1 MGAEKERLMSKP
13 SFQHINASAGAAGSE
28 GERSEP
34 ELPAAPADA
43 APPDPEARPRRPA
56 RRFTSDQKQRILDEI
71 GAAPPGTVGAI
82 LRREGLYYSTLVSW
96 RKTSKRA
103 RSASNAGPKTR
114 DPRIL
119 EIARLQRENVRLQ
132 KKLHKAELMIDL
144 QKKVSRILGIA
155 LPAIED
161 SDDEPE
167 SD

>member
-1 MGAEKERLMSKP
+1 MGAEKERLMSKS
-13 SFQHINASAGAAGSE
+13 SFQHINAAAGAAGSE

-34 ELPAAPADA
+34 ELPAVPAAA

-56 RRFTSDQKQRILDEI
+56 RRFTPDQKQRILAEI
-71 GAAPPGTVGAI
+71 DAAPAGTVGAI
-82 LRREGLYYSTLVSW
+82 LRREGLYYSTLASW

-103 RSASNAGPKTR
+103 RSSSSAGPKTK
-114 DPRIL
+114 DPRVL
-119 EIARLQRENVRLQ
+119 EIARLQRENARLH
-132 KKLHKAELMIDL
+132 KKLHKAKLMIDL

-167 SD
+167 SE

>member
-13 SFQHINASAGAAGSE
+13 SFQHFNAAAGAPGSE

-34 ELPAAPADA
+34 ELPGAPAA
-43 APPDPEARPRRPA
+43 AALPDPEARPHRPA
-56 RRFTSDQKQRILDEI
+56 RRFTSEQKERILAEI
-71 GAAPPGTVGAI
+71 AAAAPGTVGGI

-103 RSASNAGPKTR
+103 RSISNAGPKTK
-114 DPRIL
+114 DPSVL

-132 KKLHKAELMIDL
+132 KKLRKAELMIDL

-161 SDDEPE
+161 SDDEIE
-167 SD
+167 ND

>member
-13 SFQHINASAGAAGSE
+13 SFQHINAAAGAAGSE

-34 ELPAAPADA
+34 ELPVAPAAA

-56 RRFTSDQKQRILDEI
+56 RRFTSDQKERLLAEI
-71 GAAPPGTVGAI
+71 AAAPPGAVGAI
-82 LRREGLYYSTLVSW
+82 LRREGLYYSTLASW
-96 RKTSKRA
+96 RRTNKRA

-114 DPRIL
+114 DPRVL

-132 KKLHKAELMIDL
+132 KKLRKAELMIDL

>member
-13 SFQHINASAGAAGSE
+13 SFQHINAAAGAAGSE

-34 ELPAAPADA
+34 ELPGAPAVG
-43 APPDPEARPRRPA
+43 APPDPEARPHRPA
-56 RRFTSDQKQRILDEI
+56 RRFTLDQKERILAEI
-71 GAAPPGTVGAI
+71 AAAPPGTVGGI

-103 RSASNAGPKTR
+103 RSTSNAGPKTKDSR
-114 DPRIL
+114 VL

-161 SDDEPE
+161 SDNELEND
-167 SD
+167 